1 MARDRF
7 AKLNGSKNPFQ
18 RRATQAGATAM
29 PKTASNRYSASKNAG
44 STSEVAKKPGRLAQI
59 RQAYRLTRKADPQL
73 PWILLAAGFLTFA
86 VMLAIGFLVG
96 HPIYLGILGFT
107 VALLVM
113 TIIFGRRAERAAYQQ
128 IEGQP
133 GAAAAALNSLRR
145 GWTVTPAV
153 AVNRQQD
160 VVHRAVGRPGVVLV
174 AEGSPQRLPAL
185 LAQEKR
191 KLARLVPDI
200 PVTELQAGSGEG
212 QVPLRKLNGKVTRLS
227 RSISVSQVAEVNR
240 RLKAAGGMN
249 VPIPKGPLPKGGR
262 MPRTPRG

>member
-1 MARDRF
+1 MARERS
-7 AKLNGSKNPFQ
+7 AKLNGSKNSW
-18 RRATQAGATAM
+18 RRRGTQAGSTAM
-29 PKTASNRYSASKNAG
+29 P
-44 STSEVAKKPGRLAQI
+44 KKPGRLAQI
-59 RQAYRLTRKADPQL
+59 RQAYRLTRRADPQL

-86 VMLAIGFLVG
+86 VLLSIGFLVG
-96 HPIYLGILGFT
+96 HPVYLGILGVT
-107 VALLVM
+107 VAVLVM
-113 TIIFGRRAERAAYQQ
+113 TVIFGRRAERAAYQQ

-153 AVNRQQD
+153 AVSRQQD

-185 LAQEKR
+185 LAQERR

-200 PVTELQAGSGEG
+200 PVTELQAGNSEG

-227 RSISVSQVAEVNR
+227 RSISVTQVAEVNR

-249 VPIPKGPLPKGGR
+249 IPIPKGPMPRGGR
-262 MPRTPRG
+262 VPRGPRG